1 MPIFTKLLPFLAV
14 VILSS
19 CGGGGGTPLKLTVN
33 SFTEFKLPENSSGSW
48 VLEAS
53 SNKSYPITS
62 SISGGPDATYFSLS
76 GEKLVFEG
84 TSNYEVPSD
93 ANKDNVFEVYVTYAS
108 RDVTATQTISIR
120 VTDVAEAPVI
130 TTLAISDVMENSIAI
145 ATIEAADEDR
155 NTSLTYSLVDSAG
168 AQDENLLIIDSA
180 SGAIAFLVASNFEA
194 PLDLN
199 SDNTINFSVLVSDGA
214 LSAQAD
220 YSFAVINENESPVIS
235 TTSIADQAEG
245 VTSVMTIAAS
255 DPDAGT
261 TLLYSLVASEGL
273 KDEGLL
279 SIDSS
284 SGAIAFVSAPNFEV
298 PGDVGA
304 NNTIEFSV
312 KVSDGSLSSTQ
323 DFSFAITNVNEAP
336 VLSAATFSIAEQSTA
351 VGTISASDPDGST
364 SLTYSLASGSDAI
377 DDGLLSINSS
387 TGVVSFL
394 AAPNYESP
402 GDQGLNNVYNFTVNV
417 SDGSIVTSKA
427 YSVSVG
433 NVNEAPVL
441 SAATFSIA
449 EQSTA
454 VGTISASDPD
464 GSTSLTYS
472 LASGSDA
479 IDDGLL
485 SINSSTGVVSFLA
498 APNYESPGDQ
508 GLNNVYNFTVNVSD
522 GSIVTSKA
530 YSVSVGNVNE
540 APVFSIASAQNI
552 LENSGSTIVVT
563 ASDPDT
569 SSLTYSLSGS
579 DASKFS
585 ISSNGVLSFV
595 STPDYEAPSDY
606 GSNNVFDLSVSVTD
620 GAYSSSV
627 TLVIT
632 LTDDVSDNFGIALP
646 RNVALAELQP
656 ESE

>member
-19 CGGGGGTPLKLTVN
+19 CGGGGETPLKLTVN

-168 AQDENLLIIDSA
+168 AQDEDLLTIDSA

-304 NNTIEFSV
+304 NNTIDFSV

-323 DFSFAITNVNEAP
+323 DFSFNITNVNEAP
-336 VLSAATFSIAEQSTA
+336 VLSAAA
-351 VGTISASDPDGST
+351 
-364 SLTYSLASGSDAI
+364 
-377 DDGLLSINSS
+377 
-387 TGVVSFL
+387 
-394 AAPNYESP
+394 
-402 GDQGLNNVYNFTVNV
+402 
-417 SDGSIVTSKA
+417 
-427 YSVSVG
+427 
-433 NVNEAPVL
+433 
-441 SAATFSIA
+441 FSIA

-552 LENSGSTIVVT
+552 VENSSSTIVVT

>member
-323 DFSFAITNVNEAP
+323 DFSFTIT
-336 VLSAATFSIAEQSTA
+336 
-351 VGTISASDPDGST
+351 
-364 SLTYSLASGSDAI
+364 
-377 DDGLLSINSS
+377 
-387 TGVVSFL
+387 
-394 AAPNYESP
+394 
-402 GDQGLNNVYNFTVNV
+402 
-417 SDGSIVTSKA
+417 
-427 YSVSVG
+427 

>member
-108 RDVTATQTISIR
+108 RDVTATQTIFIR

-323 DFSFAITNVNEAP
+323 DFSFTIT
-336 VLSAATFSIAEQSTA
+336 
-351 VGTISASDPDGST
+351 
-364 SLTYSLASGSDAI
+364 
-377 DDGLLSINSS
+377 
-387 TGVVSFL
+387 
-394 AAPNYESP
+394 
-402 GDQGLNNVYNFTVNV
+402 
-417 SDGSIVTSKA
+417 
-427 YSVSVG
+427 

>member
-1 MPIFTKLLPFLAV
+1 MPIFTKLLPFFTV
-14 VILSS
+14 IILSS
-19 CGGGGGTPLKLTVN
+19 CGGGGETPLKLTVN

-168 AQDENLLIIDSA
+168 AQDEDLLTIDSA

-323 DFSFAITNVNEAP
+323 DFSFTIT
-336 VLSAATFSIAEQSTA
+336 
-351 VGTISASDPDGST
+351 
-364 SLTYSLASGSDAI
+364 
-377 DDGLLSINSS
+377 
-387 TGVVSFL
+387 
-394 AAPNYESP
+394 
-402 GDQGLNNVYNFTVNV
+402 
-417 SDGSIVTSKA
+417 
-427 YSVSVG
+427 

-552 LENSGSTIVVT
+552 VENSSSTIVVT

>member
-168 AQDENLLIIDSA
+168 AQDEDLLTIDSA

-214 LSAQAD
+214 MSAQAD

-323 DFSFAITNVNEAP
+323 DYSFNIT
-336 VLSAATFSIAEQSTA
+336 
-351 VGTISASDPDGST
+351 
-364 SLTYSLASGSDAI
+364 
-377 DDGLLSINSS
+377 
-387 TGVVSFL
+387 
-394 AAPNYESP
+394 
-402 GDQGLNNVYNFTVNV
+402 
-417 SDGSIVTSKA
+417 
-427 YSVSVG
+427 

-552 LENSGSTIVVT
+552 VENSSSTIVVT

-646 RNVALAELQP
+646 RNVALAELEP

>member
-53 SNKSYPITS
+53 SNKPYPITS

-108 RDVTATQTISIR
+108 REVTATQTISIR

-323 DFSFAITNVNEAP
+323 DFSFTIT
-336 VLSAATFSIAEQSTA
+336 
-351 VGTISASDPDGST
+351 
-364 SLTYSLASGSDAI
+364 
-377 DDGLLSINSS
+377 
-387 TGVVSFL
+387 
-394 AAPNYESP
+394 
-402 GDQGLNNVYNFTVNV
+402 
-417 SDGSIVTSKA
+417 
-427 YSVSVG
+427 

>member
-273 KDEGLL
+273 KDEELL

-323 DFSFAITNVNEAP
+323 DFSFTIT
-336 VLSAATFSIAEQSTA
+336 
-351 VGTISASDPDGST
+351 
-364 SLTYSLASGSDAI
+364 
-377 DDGLLSINSS
+377 
-387 TGVVSFL
+387 
-394 AAPNYESP
+394 
-402 GDQGLNNVYNFTVNV
+402 
-417 SDGSIVTSKA
+417 
-427 YSVSVG
+427 

-646 RNVALAELQP
+646 GNVDLAELQK

>member
-323 DFSFAITNVNEAP
+323 DFSFTIT
-336 VLSAATFSIAEQSTA
+336 
-351 VGTISASDPDGST
+351 
-364 SLTYSLASGSDAI
+364 
-377 DDGLLSINSS
+377 
-387 TGVVSFL
+387 
-394 AAPNYESP
+394 
-402 GDQGLNNVYNFTVNV
+402 
-417 SDGSIVTSKA
+417 
-427 YSVSVG
+427 

-552 LENSGSTIVVT
+552 VENSSSTIVVT

>member
-168 AQDENLLIIDSA
+168 AQDEDLLTIDSA

-323 DFSFAITNVNEAP
+323 DFSFTIT
-336 VLSAATFSIAEQSTA
+336 
-351 VGTISASDPDGST
+351 
-364 SLTYSLASGSDAI
+364 
-377 DDGLLSINSS
+377 
-387 TGVVSFL
+387 
-394 AAPNYESP
+394 
-402 GDQGLNNVYNFTVNV
+402 
-417 SDGSIVTSKA
+417 
-427 YSVSVG
+427 

>member
-323 DFSFAITNVNEAP
+323 DFSFNITNVNEAP
-336 VLSAATFSIAEQSTA
+336 VLSAAA
-351 VGTISASDPDGST
+351 
-364 SLTYSLASGSDAI
+364 
-377 DDGLLSINSS
+377 
-387 TGVVSFL
+387 
-394 AAPNYESP
+394 
-402 GDQGLNNVYNFTVNV
+402 
-417 SDGSIVTSKA
+417 
-427 YSVSVG
+427 
-433 NVNEAPVL
+433 
-441 SAATFSIA
+441 FSIA

>member
-155 NTSLTYSLVDSAG
+155 NTSLSYSLVDSAG

-323 DFSFAITNVNEAP
+323 DFSFTIT
-336 VLSAATFSIAEQSTA
+336 
-351 VGTISASDPDGST
+351 
-364 SLTYSLASGSDAI
+364 
-377 DDGLLSINSS
+377 
-387 TGVVSFL
+387 
-394 AAPNYESP
+394 
-402 GDQGLNNVYNFTVNV
+402 
-417 SDGSIVTSKA
+417 
-427 YSVSVG
+427 

>member
-53 SNKSYPITS
+53 SNKPYPITS

-323 DFSFAITNVNEAP
+323 DFSFTIT
-336 VLSAATFSIAEQSTA
+336 
-351 VGTISASDPDGST
+351 
-364 SLTYSLASGSDAI
+364 
-377 DDGLLSINSS
+377 
-387 TGVVSFL
+387 
-394 AAPNYESP
+394 
-402 GDQGLNNVYNFTVNV
+402 
-417 SDGSIVTSKA
+417 
-427 YSVSVG
+427 

>member
-323 DFSFAITNVNEAP
+323 DFSFTIT
-336 VLSAATFSIAEQSTA
+336 
-351 VGTISASDPDGST
+351 
-364 SLTYSLASGSDAI
+364 
-377 DDGLLSINSS
+377 
-387 TGVVSFL
+387 
-394 AAPNYESP
+394 
-402 GDQGLNNVYNFTVNV
+402 
-417 SDGSIVTSKA
+417 
-427 YSVSVG
+427 

-606 GSNNVFDLSVSVTD
+606 GSNNVFDLSVSVTN

-646 RNVALAELQP
+646 GNVDLAELQK

>member
-19 CGGGGGTPLKLTVN
+19 CGGGGETPLKLTVN

-168 AQDENLLIIDSA
+168 AQDEDLLTIDSA

-304 NNTIEFSV
+304 NNTIDFSV

-323 DFSFAITNVNEAP
+323 DFSFTITNVNEAP

-394 AAPNYESP
+394 
-402 GDQGLNNVYNFTVNV
+402 V
-417 SDGSIVTSKA
+417 
-427 YSVSVG
+427 
-433 NVNEAPVL
+433 
-441 SAATFSIA
+441 
-449 EQSTA
+449 
-454 VGTISASDPD
+454 
-464 GSTSLTYS
+464 
-472 LASGSDA
+472 
-479 IDDGLL
+479 
-485 SINSSTGVVSFLA
+485 

-552 LENSGSTIVVT
+552 VENSSSTIVVT

>member
-19 CGGGGGTPLKLTVN
+19 CVGGGGTPLKLTVN

-108 RDVTATQTISIR
+108 RDVTATQTISIM

-323 DFSFAITNVNEAP
+323 DFSFTIT
-336 VLSAATFSIAEQSTA
+336 
-351 VGTISASDPDGST
+351 
-364 SLTYSLASGSDAI
+364 
-377 DDGLLSINSS
+377 
-387 TGVVSFL
+387 
-394 AAPNYESP
+394 
-402 GDQGLNNVYNFTVNV
+402 
-417 SDGSIVTSKA
+417 
-427 YSVSVG
+427 

>member
-433 NVNEAPVL
+433 NVNEAPV
-441 SAATFSIA
+441 
-449 EQSTA
+449 
-454 VGTISASDPD
+454 
-464 GSTSLTYS
+464 
-472 LASGSDA
+472 
-479 IDDGLL
+479 
-485 SINSSTGVVSFLA
+485 
-498 APNYESPGDQ
+498 
-508 GLNNVYNFTVNVSD
+508 
-522 GSIVTSKA
+522 
-530 YSVSVGNVNE
+530 
-540 APVFSIASAQNI
+540 FSIASAQNI

-620 GAYSSSV
+620 GEYSSSV

-646 RNVALAELQP
+646 RNVALAELQL

>member
-433 NVNEAPVL
+433 NVNEAPV
-441 SAATFSIA
+441 
-449 EQSTA
+449 
-454 VGTISASDPD
+454 
-464 GSTSLTYS
+464 
-472 LASGSDA
+472 
-479 IDDGLL
+479 
-485 SINSSTGVVSFLA
+485 
-498 APNYESPGDQ
+498 
-508 GLNNVYNFTVNVSD
+508 
-522 GSIVTSKA
+522 
-530 YSVSVGNVNE
+530 
-540 APVFSIASAQNI
+540 FSIASAQNI

>member
-168 AQDENLLIIDSA
+168 AQDEDLLTIDSA

-323 DFSFAITNVNEAP
+323 DFSFTITNVNEAP

-402 GDQGLNNVYNFTVNV
+402 GDQG
-417 SDGSIVTSKA
+417 S
-427 YSVSVG
+427 
-433 NVNEAPVL
+433 
-441 SAATFSIA
+441 
-449 EQSTA
+449 
-454 VGTISASDPD
+454 
-464 GSTSLTYS
+464 
-472 LASGSDA
+472 
-479 IDDGLL
+479 
-485 SINSSTGVVSFLA
+485 
-498 APNYESPGDQ
+498 
-508 GLNNVYNFTVNVSD
+508 NNVYNFTVNVSD

-552 LENSGSTIVVT
+552 VENSSSTIVVT

>member
-245 VTSVMTIAAS
+245 VTSIMTIAAS

-323 DFSFAITNVNEAP
+323 DFSFTIT
-336 VLSAATFSIAEQSTA
+336 
-351 VGTISASDPDGST
+351 
-364 SLTYSLASGSDAI
+364 
-377 DDGLLSINSS
+377 
-387 TGVVSFL
+387 
-394 AAPNYESP
+394 
-402 GDQGLNNVYNFTVNV
+402 
-417 SDGSIVTSKA
+417 
-427 YSVSVG
+427 

>member
-53 SNKSYPITS
+53 SNKPYPITS

-323 DFSFAITNVNEAP
+323 DFSFTIT
-336 VLSAATFSIAEQSTA
+336 
-351 VGTISASDPDGST
+351 
-364 SLTYSLASGSDAI
+364 
-377 DDGLLSINSS
+377 
-387 TGVVSFL
+387 
-394 AAPNYESP
+394 
-402 GDQGLNNVYNFTVNV
+402 
-417 SDGSIVTSKA
+417 
-427 YSVSVG
+427 

-552 LENSGSTIVVT
+552 VENSSSTIVVT

>member
-168 AQDENLLIIDSA
+168 AQDEDLLTIDST
-180 SGAIAFLVASNFEA
+180 SGTITFLVAPNFEA

-214 LSAQAD
+214 MSAQAD

-323 DFSFAITNVNEAP
+323 DFSFTIT
-336 VLSAATFSIAEQSTA
+336 
-351 VGTISASDPDGST
+351 
-364 SLTYSLASGSDAI
+364 
-377 DDGLLSINSS
+377 
-387 TGVVSFL
+387 
-394 AAPNYESP
+394 
-402 GDQGLNNVYNFTVNV
+402 
-417 SDGSIVTSKA
+417 
-427 YSVSVG
+427 

>member
-433 NVNEAPVL
+433 NVNEAPV
-441 SAATFSIA
+441 
-449 EQSTA
+449 
-454 VGTISASDPD
+454 
-464 GSTSLTYS
+464 
-472 LASGSDA
+472 
-479 IDDGLL
+479 
-485 SINSSTGVVSFLA
+485 
-498 APNYESPGDQ
+498 
-508 GLNNVYNFTVNVSD
+508 
-522 GSIVTSKA
+522 
-530 YSVSVGNVNE
+530 
-540 APVFSIASAQNI
+540 FSIASAQNI

-620 GAYSSSV
+620 GEYSSSV

>member
-168 AQDENLLIIDSA
+168 AQDEDLLTIDSA

-323 DFSFAITNVNEAP
+323 DFSFTIT
-336 VLSAATFSIAEQSTA
+336 
-351 VGTISASDPDGST
+351 
-364 SLTYSLASGSDAI
+364 
-377 DDGLLSINSS
+377 
-387 TGVVSFL
+387 
-394 AAPNYESP
+394 
-402 GDQGLNNVYNFTVNV
+402 
-417 SDGSIVTSKA
+417 
-427 YSVSVG
+427 

-552 LENSGSTIVVT
+552 VENSSSTIVVT

>member
-284 SGAIAFVSAPNFEV
+284 SGAIAFVSALNFEV

-323 DFSFAITNVNEAP
+323 DFSFTIT
-336 VLSAATFSIAEQSTA
+336 
-351 VGTISASDPDGST
+351 
-364 SLTYSLASGSDAI
+364 
-377 DDGLLSINSS
+377 
-387 TGVVSFL
+387 
-394 AAPNYESP
+394 
-402 GDQGLNNVYNFTVNV
+402 
-417 SDGSIVTSKA
+417 
-427 YSVSVG
+427 

>member
-433 NVNEAPVL
+433 NVNEAPV
-441 SAATFSIA
+441 
-449 EQSTA
+449 
-454 VGTISASDPD
+454 
-464 GSTSLTYS
+464 
-472 LASGSDA
+472 
-479 IDDGLL
+479 
-485 SINSSTGVVSFLA
+485 
-498 APNYESPGDQ
+498 
-508 GLNNVYNFTVNVSD
+508 
-522 GSIVTSKA
+522 
-530 YSVSVGNVNE
+530 
-540 APVFSIASAQNI
+540 FSIASAQNI
-552 LENSGSTIVVT
+552 VENSSSTIVVT

-632 LTDDVSDNFGIALP
+632 VTDDVSDNFGIALP

>member
-323 DFSFAITNVNEAP
+323 DFSFTITNVNEAP

-417 SDGSIVTSKA
+417 SDGSI
-427 YSVSVG
+427 
-433 NVNEAPVL
+433 
-441 SAATFSIA
+441 
-449 EQSTA
+449 
-454 VGTISASDPD
+454 D
-464 GSTSLTYS
+464 
-472 LASGSDA
+472 
-479 IDDGLL
+479 
-485 SINSSTGVVSFLA
+485 
-498 APNYESPGDQ
+498 
-508 GLNNVYNFTVNVSD
+508 
-522 GSIVTSKA
+522 TSKA

>member
-1 MPIFTKLLPFLAV
+1 M
-14 VILSS
+14 
-19 CGGGGGTPLKLTVN
+19 
-33 SFTEFKLPENSSGSW
+33 
-48 VLEAS
+48 
-53 SNKSYPITS
+53 
-62 SISGGPDATYFSLS
+62 
-76 GEKLVFEG
+76 
-84 TSNYEVPSD
+84 
-93 ANKDNVFEVYVTYAS
+93 
-108 RDVTATQTISIR
+108 
-120 VTDVAEAPVI
+120 I

-323 DFSFAITNVNEAP
+323 DFSFTIT
-336 VLSAATFSIAEQSTA
+336 
-351 VGTISASDPDGST
+351 
-364 SLTYSLASGSDAI
+364 
-377 DDGLLSINSS
+377 
-387 TGVVSFL
+387 
-394 AAPNYESP
+394 
-402 GDQGLNNVYNFTVNV
+402 
-417 SDGSIVTSKA
+417 
-427 YSVSVG
+427 

>member
-53 SNKSYPITS
+53 SNKTYPITS

-323 DFSFAITNVNEAP
+323 DFSFTIT
-336 VLSAATFSIAEQSTA
+336 
-351 VGTISASDPDGST
+351 
-364 SLTYSLASGSDAI
+364 
-377 DDGLLSINSS
+377 
-387 TGVVSFL
+387 
-394 AAPNYESP
+394 
-402 GDQGLNNVYNFTVNV
+402 
-417 SDGSIVTSKA
+417 
-427 YSVSVG
+427 

>member
-323 DFSFAITNVNEAP
+323 DFSFTITNVNEAP
-336 VLSAATFSIAEQSTA
+336 VLST
-351 VGTISASDPDGST
+351 
-364 SLTYSLASGSDAI
+364 
-377 DDGLLSINSS
+377 
-387 TGVVSFL
+387 
-394 AAPNYESP
+394 
-402 GDQGLNNVYNFTVNV
+402 
-417 SDGSIVTSKA
+417 
-427 YSVSVG
+427 
-433 NVNEAPVL
+433 
-441 SAATFSIA
+441 ATFSIA

>member
-323 DFSFAITNVNEAP
+323 DFSFTIT
-336 VLSAATFSIAEQSTA
+336 
-351 VGTISASDPDGST
+351 
-364 SLTYSLASGSDAI
+364 
-377 DDGLLSINSS
+377 
-387 TGVVSFL
+387 
-394 AAPNYESP
+394 
-402 GDQGLNNVYNFTVNV
+402 
-417 SDGSIVTSKA
+417 
-427 YSVSVG
+427 

-595 STPDYEAPSDY
+595 STPDYEAPSDS
-606 GSNNVFDLSVSVTD
+606 GSNNIFNVSVAVSD
-620 GAYSSSV
+620 GVNSSSV
-627 TLVIT
+627 ALVIS
-632 LTDDVSDNFGIALP
+632 LTDDTSDNYGIRLP
-646 RNVALAELQP
+646 AQVALAELKG
-656 ESE
+656 ES

>member
-1 MPIFTKLLPFLAV
+1 M
-14 VILSS
+14 
-19 CGGGGGTPLKLTVN
+19 
-33 SFTEFKLPENSSGSW
+33 
-48 VLEAS
+48 
-53 SNKSYPITS
+53 
-62 SISGGPDATYFSLS
+62 
-76 GEKLVFEG
+76 
-84 TSNYEVPSD
+84 
-93 ANKDNVFEVYVTYAS
+93 
-108 RDVTATQTISIR
+108 
-120 VTDVAEAPVI
+120 
-130 TTLAISDVMENSIAI
+130 
-145 ATIEAADEDR
+145 
-155 NTSLTYSLVDSAG
+155 
-168 AQDENLLIIDSA
+168 
-180 SGAIAFLVASNFEA
+180 
-194 PLDLN
+194 
-199 SDNTINFSVLVSDGA
+199 LVSDGA

-261 TLLYSLVASEGL
+261 TLVYSLVASEGL

-323 DFSFAITNVNEAP
+323 DFSFTIT
-336 VLSAATFSIAEQSTA
+336 
-351 VGTISASDPDGST
+351 
-364 SLTYSLASGSDAI
+364 
-377 DDGLLSINSS
+377 
-387 TGVVSFL
+387 
-394 AAPNYESP
+394 
-402 GDQGLNNVYNFTVNV
+402 
-417 SDGSIVTSKA
+417 
-427 YSVSVG
+427 

-552 LENSGSTIVVT
+552 VENSSSTIVVT

>member
-180 SGAIAFLVASNFEA
+180 SGAIAFLVAPNFEA

-323 DFSFAITNVNEAP
+323 DFSFTIT
-336 VLSAATFSIAEQSTA
+336 
-351 VGTISASDPDGST
+351 
-364 SLTYSLASGSDAI
+364 
-377 DDGLLSINSS
+377 
-387 TGVVSFL
+387 
-394 AAPNYESP
+394 
-402 GDQGLNNVYNFTVNV
+402 
-417 SDGSIVTSKA
+417 
-427 YSVSVG
+427 

>member
-323 DFSFAITNVNEAP
+323 DFSFTITNVNEAP
-336 VLSAATFSIAEQSTA
+336 VLS
-351 VGTISASDPDGST
+351 P
-364 SLTYSLASGSDAI
+364 
-377 DDGLLSINSS
+377 
-387 TGVVSFL
+387 
-394 AAPNYESP
+394 
-402 GDQGLNNVYNFTVNV
+402 
-417 SDGSIVTSKA
+417 
-427 YSVSVG
+427 
-433 NVNEAPVL
+433 
-441 SAATFSIA
+441 ATFSIA

>member
-323 DFSFAITNVNEAP
+323 DFSFTITNVNEAP
-336 VLSAATFSIAEQSTA
+336 VLSAAA
-351 VGTISASDPDGST
+351 
-364 SLTYSLASGSDAI
+364 
-377 DDGLLSINSS
+377 
-387 TGVVSFL
+387 
-394 AAPNYESP
+394 
-402 GDQGLNNVYNFTVNV
+402 
-417 SDGSIVTSKA
+417 
-427 YSVSVG
+427 
-433 NVNEAPVL
+433 
-441 SAATFSIA
+441 FSIA

-552 LENSGSTIVVT
+552 VENSSSTIVVT

>member
-323 DFSFAITNVNEAP
+323 DFSFTIT
-336 VLSAATFSIAEQSTA
+336 
-351 VGTISASDPDGST
+351 
-364 SLTYSLASGSDAI
+364 
-377 DDGLLSINSS
+377 
-387 TGVVSFL
+387 
-394 AAPNYESP
+394 
-402 GDQGLNNVYNFTVNV
+402 
-417 SDGSIVTSKA
+417 
-427 YSVSVG
+427 

-540 APVFSIASAQNI
+540 APVFSIASAQSYV
-552 LENSGSTIVVT
+552 ENSGATISV
-563 ASDPDT
+563 AANDPDAS
-569 SSLTYSLSGS
+569 SSLTYTLSGT
-579 DASKFS
+579 DASKFT
-585 ISSNGVLSFV
+585 ISSSGVLSF
-595 STPDYEAPSDY
+595 SSAPDYEAPSDS
-606 GSNNVFDLSVSVTD
+606 GSNNIFNVSVAVSD
-620 GAYSSSV
+620 EVNSSSV
-627 TLVIT
+627 ALVIS
-632 LTDDVSDNFGIALP
+632 LTDDTSDNFGIRLP
-646 RNVALAELQP
+646 AQVALAELKK
-656 ESE
+656 ES

>member
-168 AQDENLLIIDSA
+168 AQDEDLLTIDSA

-323 DFSFAITNVNEAP
+323 DFSFTITNVNEAP

-377 DDGLLSINSS
+377 DDGLLSINS
-387 TGVVSFL
+387 
-394 AAPNYESP
+394 A
-402 GDQGLNNVYNFTVNV
+402 
-417 SDGSIVTSKA
+417 
-427 YSVSVG
+427 
-433 NVNEAPVL
+433 
-441 SAATFSIA
+441 
-449 EQSTA
+449 
-454 VGTISASDPD
+454 
-464 GSTSLTYS
+464 
-472 LASGSDA
+472 
-479 IDDGLL
+479 
-485 SINSSTGVVSFLA
+485 TGVVSFLA

-552 LENSGSTIVVT
+552 VENSSSTIVVT

>member
-1 MPIFTKLLPFLAV
+1 MPIFTKLLPFFTV
-14 VILSS
+14 IILSS
-19 CGGGGGTPLKLTVN
+19 CGGGGGSGSTPLELTVN

-323 DFSFAITNVNEAP
+323 DFSFTITNVNEAP

-394 AAPNYESP
+394 
-402 GDQGLNNVYNFTVNV
+402 V
-417 SDGSIVTSKA
+417 
-427 YSVSVG
+427 
-433 NVNEAPVL
+433 
-441 SAATFSIA
+441 
-449 EQSTA
+449 
-454 VGTISASDPD
+454 
-464 GSTSLTYS
+464 
-472 LASGSDA
+472 
-479 IDDGLL
+479 
-485 SINSSTGVVSFLA
+485 

-552 LENSGSTIVVT
+552 VENSSSTIVVT

>member
-323 DFSFAITNVNEAP
+323 DFSFTITNVNEAP
-336 VLSAATFSIAEQSTA
+336 VLSAATFSIAEQST
-351 VGTISASDPDGST
+351 T
-364 SLTYSLASGSDAI
+364 
-377 DDGLLSINSS
+377 
-387 TGVVSFL
+387 
-394 AAPNYESP
+394 
-402 GDQGLNNVYNFTVNV
+402 
-417 SDGSIVTSKA
+417 
-427 YSVSVG
+427 
-433 NVNEAPVL
+433 
-441 SAATFSIA
+441 
-449 EQSTA
+449 

>member
-1 MPIFTKLLPFLAV
+1 MPIFTKLLPFFTV
-14 VILSS
+14 IILSS
-19 CGGGGGTPLKLTVN
+19 CGGVGGSGSTPLELTVN

-261 TLLYSLVASEGL
+261 TLVYSLVASEGL

-304 NNTIEFSV
+304 NNTIDFSV

-323 DFSFAITNVNEAP
+323 DFSFNITNVNEAP
-336 VLSAATFSIAEQSTA
+336 VLSAAAFSIAEQSTA

-394 AAPNYESP
+394 VAPNYESP

-417 SDGSIVTSKA
+417 SDGSI
-427 YSVSVG
+427 
-433 NVNEAPVL
+433 
-441 SAATFSIA
+441 
-449 EQSTA
+449 
-454 VGTISASDPD
+454 D
-464 GSTSLTYS
+464 
-472 LASGSDA
+472 
-479 IDDGLL
+479 
-485 SINSSTGVVSFLA
+485 
-498 APNYESPGDQ
+498 
-508 GLNNVYNFTVNVSD
+508 
-522 GSIVTSKA
+522 TSKA

-552 LENSGSTIVVT
+552 VENSSSTIVVT